1 MIQVYLLTMR
11 ASVLR
16 FIHNILES
24 LRRDSGVQ
32 PPDELFL
39 GKNGQPHSSLLA
51 MNHRTE
57 RLPTSDHLQDA
68 FWGVSPGQIIDEQ
81 ISIAKRAARLRH
93 GAGRR
98 LRFMLAVV
106 TAQELR
112 HFLSLRKI
120 RVSQKRPT
128 NFAFNIAFEHPT
140 VFQVSPR
147 RSPGAHPRLCRPRIP
162 ADAHA
167 NFCSSRELWSR
178 Q

>member
-1 MIQVYLLTMR
+1 MVEVYLVIMGPKFLGLGVPRFMPDILKPLR
-11 ASVLR
+11 ADSSVQQ
-16 FIHNILES
+16 S
-24 LRRDSGVQ
+24 
-32 PPDELFL
+32 DELIL

-98 LRFMLAVV
+98 LRFMLVVV

-112 HFLSLRKI
+112 HFF
-120 RVSQKRPT
+120 V
-128 NFAFNIAFEHPT
+128 A
-140 VFQVSPR
+140 
-147 RSPGAHPRLCRPRIP
+147 
-162 ADAHA
+162 
-167 NFCSSRELWSR
+167 
-178 Q
+178 